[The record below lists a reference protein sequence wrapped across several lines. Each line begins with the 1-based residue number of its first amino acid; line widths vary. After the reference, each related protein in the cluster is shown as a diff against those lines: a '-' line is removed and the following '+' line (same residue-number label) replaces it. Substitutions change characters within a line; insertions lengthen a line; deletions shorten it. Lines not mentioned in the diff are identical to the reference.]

1 MRYIYNDEIGL
12 VELIDSMGSDERV
25 VNAARVSFNKD
36 VQHNAEL
43 SDNDK
48 KLINFLAR
56 NKHTSPFEH
65 VTATFRI
72 KVPLFIRSQ
81 IMRHRTFSYNEI
93 SRRYTSDEID
103 LWFPEMWR
111 GQSNKDL
118 QCSSG
123 QLTDVI
129 ADEMFESS
137 VAMALQAY
145 HSLLDRGIAREL
157 ARAVLPQSLYTTFY
171 MTGNLHNWSHF
182 LKLRLDTHAQPE
194 VRAVAE
200 VIRDKLIILCPVSMC
215 ALLDN

>member
-1 MRYIYNDEIGL
+1 MRYIYNDEIGS

-25 VNAARVSFNKD
+25 VNAARVSFGRDNQETD
-36 VQHNAEL
+36 VEKV
-43 SDNDK
+43 K

-93 SRRYTSDEID
+93 SRRYTSDEIE
-103 LWFPEMWR
+103 LWFPNGWR
-111 GQSNKDL
+111 GQSNKNL

-123 QLTDVI
+123 EITDAI
-129 ADEMFESS
+129 ADEIFESS
-137 VAMALQAY
+137 VAMSLQAY
-145 HSLLDRGIAREL
+145 HSLLERGIAREL
-157 ARAVLPQSLYTTFY
+157 ARAVLPQSLYTSFY

-182 LKLRLDTHAQPE
+182 LRLRLDAHAQPE

-200 VIRDKLIILCPVSMC
+200 AIRDKLIILCPVSMC
-215 ALLDN
+215 ALLDT